1 MARLSWRKPKWPKGP
16 SPEKLA
22 KKLRLGVLDL
32 IAPDSTAESK
42 DLFRVGEQH
51 TRSLVVYD
59 KPALATPGW
68 QGWLTSLLLLDGGPD
83 AKGSVRLSLTW
94 RPYSPFS
101 ASVKL
106 TMAET
111 SHGSTVALGRMR
123 GWNRQRKEANALADV
138 ERVQQALSENAT
150 RLLAVSVVV
159 TCSAPTQ
166 DGLDATWQQVTNAL
180 TARMLHWRPLD
191 DRHALGFRMQTAGH
205 ARDIWHPLTW
215 DTGTL
220 AASWPAVG
228 TTVDMGTGPVWG
240 TDAADGRLV
249 RYDPFNT
256 RLGGPPAPHVCIIG
270 PTGNGKS
277 VAFFTAV
284 SEYLTLANPPRIRII
299 DPKRDYKLVCEML
312 SGTRIVMSEDAPVA
326 INMFDLSRVEWK
338 QTDDGPTPAKNVVY
352 EGIRNVLGTVR
363 LMCEAT
369 GAGFSPA
376 FVSVVQTAA
385 ERAYWA
391 KGIET
396 DEPDSWDVTREDVP
410 TLADLYATLQ
420 DMSKEPEHGE
430 PARDLAV
437 LLRPYAVGIWKGL
450 FARPTN
456 ADLNNP
462 VIVYDV
468 ADLDKS
474 LRPVVMHLIAALTW
488 REARRSPHYTIF
500 GMDEVTQLLRFPES
514 GRLVADMYL
523 LGRSAGLSA
532 WSMAQRVGHYTKTQE
547 GEDTLGMAH
556 TVLLLRQED
565 DVALADAA
573 ARFKLTPR
581 QTEFLSGAGI
591 GQGVLYTATRGN
603 ATLNIEPCP
612 VVLEWLPK
620 RVTAETSQNED
631 GAPSEAPSSQGG
643 AGGSIPDRH

>member
-1 MARLSWRKPKWPKGP
+1 MVFWRLS
-16 SPEKLA
+16 PERQAQREA
-22 KKLRLGVLDL
+22 KRLRLKVLDL
-32 IAPDSTAESK
+32 IAPDSTEESK
-42 DLFRVGEQH
+42 DEFRVGAQR

-68 QGWLTSLLLLDGGPD
+68 QGWLTSLLLIDGGPD

-101 ASVKL
+101 ANVKL

-111 SHGSTVALGRMR
+111 SHGSSVALGRLR
-123 GWNRQRKEANALADV
+123 GWNRQRKEENALKDV

-150 RLLAVSVVV
+150 RLLDVSVVV
-159 TCSAPTQ
+159 TCSAPTRE
-166 DGLDATWQQVTNAL
+166 GLDATWMQVTGAL

-205 ARDIWHPLTW
+205 KREVWHPLTW

-228 TTVDMGTGPVWG
+228 TTVDMGVGPVWG

-299 DPKRDYKLVCEML
+299 DPKRDYTVVCEQL
-312 SGTRIVMSEDAPVA
+312 DGTRIVMSEDAPVA
-326 INMFDLSRVEWK
+326 INMFDLAPVEWRS
-338 QTDDGPTPAKNVVY
+338 TDEGPQPVKNVVY

-369 GAGFSPA
+369 GAAFSPA

-385 ERAYWA
+385 ERAYLAHGVCVDAPDTWE
-391 KGIET
+391 KGRSE
-396 DEPDSWDVTREDVP
+396 VP
-410 TLADLYATLQ
+410 TLVDLYAVLQ
-420 DMSKEPEHGE
+420 EMQHEDEHGL
-430 PARDLAV
+430 PARDLSV
-437 LLRPYAVGIWKGL
+437 LVRPYAIGIWKGL

-456 ADLNNP
+456 ADLSNP

-500 GMDEVTQLLRFPES
+500 GMDEVTQLLRYPES

-581 QTEFLSGAGI
+581 QTEFLSAAGV

-620 RVTAETSQNED
+620 RVTADTPEKEA
-631 GAPSEAPSSQGG
+631 GAPSEAPALQGG
-643 AGGSIPDRH
+643 GGQHPQERV